1 MPIFNKSSKIK
12 IQFLGAF
19 GVLAP
24 LLSTVFYTW
33 FTSWVSN
40 ELLIEFILNSRTII
54 FGVIAISIGY
64 FLMKYIL
71 DNIEFSYSK
80 NDISSIQQLIRWFPE
95 IFIFISIAL
104 AILGPYF
111 IMAGMEVE
119 ERMVIP
125 MLTLSASSSLLN
137 SLLVI
142 SILSKQIELFS
153 SHVKV
158 IEDKN
163 IKSFFFKFSFVA
175 INGSIGLAGLFI
187 TSSYMMAFIEL
198 QAGQLEV
205 ATLTEKMSVIG
216 ITAIIQLIIP
226 IMYISRN
233 ISNQLIEI
241 KKLTYKFT
249 NGDLNAT
256 VSNSSRSELGLLAS
270 SLNHMALKLREIVS
284 AIKSN
289 AQTISSSSRMLANSS
304 NLIGKGAMQQSSSS
318 EEVVASLEQM
328 TSSIEKNS
336 DDAQISDTLS
346 NEAYTQ
352 VLESY
357 KLIKESL
364 TGMHKI
370 DENIDFITDIVSQT
384 NMLALN
390 ASVEAA
396 RAGDFGKGFAV
407 VAQEVRKLAESSN
420 ESAIAINEIA
430 EKNVELSEN
439 SAKQMDT
446 IVPNLEKT
454 TKIAS
459 EIAAH
464 SVEQKLAA
472 EQIKM
477 AMLELNEII
486 QSNATISEEIT
497 SEAEGLKSSAT
508 HLNTTMNFFKIG

>member
-33 FTSWVSN
+33 FTSWVTN
-40 ELLIEFILNSRTII
+40 ELLLEFILNFRTII
-54 FGVIAISIGY
+54 FGTIAIGIGY

-71 DNIEFSYSK
+71 DNIEFNHSK
-80 NDISSIQQLIRWFPE
+80 NDISSIQQLMRWFPE
-95 IFIFISIAL
+95 MFIFISIAL
-104 AILGPYF
+104 SILGPYF
-111 IMAGMEVE
+111 IMQGMEVE

-137 SLLVI
+137 SLLII
-142 SILSKQIELFS
+142 SILSKQIEIYS
-153 SHVKV
+153 SEVKV
-158 IEDKN
+158 IEDQN

-175 INGSIGLAGLFI
+175 VNGSIGLAGLFI

-198 QAGQLEV
+198 QAGQLD
-205 ATLTEKMSVIG
+205 ASTLTEKMSVIG

-241 KKLTYKFT
+241 KKLTYQFT
-249 NGDLNAT
+249 NGDLSAT
-256 VSNSSRSELGLLAS
+256 VTNYSRSELGLLAT
-270 SLNHMALKLREIVS
+270 SLNYMALKLKEIVG

-289 AQTISSSSRMLANSS
+289 AQTISSSSIMLANSS

-318 EEVVASLEQM
+318 EEVVASIEQM
-328 TSSIEKNS
+328 SGSIEKNS
-336 DDAQISDTLS
+336 DDAQLADRLS
-346 NEAYTQ
+346 NDSFKQ

-364 TGMHKI
+364 SGMHKI
-370 DENIDFITDIVSQT
+370 DENIDFITEIVSQT

-396 RAGDFGKGFAV
+396 RAGEYGKGFAV

-430 EKNVELSEN
+430 EKNVELSEE

-446 IVPNLEKT
+446 VVPNLEKT
-454 TKIAS
+454 TKLAA
-459 EIAAH
+459 EIATH
-464 SVEQKLAA
+464 SVEQKSAS

-477 AMLELNEII
+477 AMMELNEII
-486 QSNATISEEIT
+486 QSNAAVSEQIT
-497 SEAEGLKSSAT
+497 SEAEGLKSSAGN
-508 HLNTTMNFFKIG
+508 LNTTINFFKV